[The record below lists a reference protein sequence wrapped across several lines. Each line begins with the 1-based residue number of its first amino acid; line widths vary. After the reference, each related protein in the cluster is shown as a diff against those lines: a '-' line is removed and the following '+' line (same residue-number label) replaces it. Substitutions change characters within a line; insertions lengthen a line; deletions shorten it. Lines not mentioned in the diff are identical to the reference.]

1 MINFDVIQR
10 RNPKDGTVKFYSQV
24 YTSEYMTLDD
34 IAENISR
41 ECTVTVHDI
50 KAVLSALEEQI
61 IIALQAGRSV
71 RFGDLGSFHVTLKS
85 KGTDT
90 KEEFTTANIE
100 RVMVRFIKSSK
111 MRSDLMVGHKNV
123 KFKVIGNCDNTPAGE
138 PGSGEDADA

>member
-71 RFGDLGSFHVTLKS
+71 RFGDLGSFHVTLQS

-100 RVMVRFIKSSK
+100 RVMVRFVRSSK
-111 MRSDLMVGHKNV
+111 MRSDLMIGHKNV
-123 KFKVIGNCDNTPAGE
+123 KFKAVGNSGATQTGE
-138 PGSGEDADA
+138 PGTGEDADA

>member
-100 RVMVRFIKSSK
+100 RVMVRFVRSSK
-111 MRSDLMVGHKNV
+111 MRSDLMIGHKNV
-123 KFKVIGNCDNTPAGE
+123 KFKAVGNSGDTQTGE
-138 PGSGEDADA
+138 PGTGEDADA

>member
-10 RNPKDGTVKFYSQV
+10 RSPKDGTIKFYSQAM
-24 YTSEYMTLDD
+24 TTEYMTLTD

-71 RFGDLGSFHVTLKS
+71 RFGDLGSFHVTLQS
-85 KGTDT
+85 KGAETR
-90 KEEFTTANIE
+90 EEFTTANIE
-100 RVMVRFIKSSK
+100 RVMVRFVKSSK

-123 KFKVIGNCDNTPAGE
+123 KFKVVSAADGTQQGA
-138 PGSGEDADA
+138 SGMDGGADA